1 MTYSKLENP
10 VTASIRESGAVPCE
24 CGERHHPGAN
34 YYVSVI
40 DGKRWRCLAGPF
52 RTHSDALAMVVAT
65 SDKASELDVRAAF
78 YAFGTV
84 AMAQD
89 YTEPGF
95 LNGQLGLVPA

>member
-1 MTYSKLENP
+1 MTYSKQEDP
-10 VTASIRESGAVPCE
+10 ATASIRESSAVLCE

-52 RTHSDALAMVVAT
+52 RTHSDALSMVPAT
-65 SDKASELDVRAAF
+65 CDKANELDVRAAF

-95 LNGQLGLVPA
+95 LNEHLGLVRA